1 MRSCGIIPRML
12 GVNQYGK
19 AETHL
24 VRVVR
29 DRNVHELR
37 DLLVSVA
44 LSGELDAVHLS
55 GDNNA
60 VLATDTQKN
69 TVYAFAKEHGV
80 GTPEQFA
87 LLLGRHFLGGAITRA
102 RVQVVEVGW
111 TRLADHAFVQSARE
125 QRVATVIVSAGGE
138 WFVSGLSDLV
148 VLKTTDSEFHGFPR
162 DRYTTL
168 VETNDRVLA
177 TAVSARW
184 RHDGSASFDDARS
197 ALVDT
202 FAAHHSLS
210 LQQTLYAMGSAVLEA
225 CGAVSEVRLSMPNK
239 HHFVV
244 DLAPFGL
251 SNDNEVFHADD
262 RPYGLIEG
270 AVLRD
275 DAPDPGPCWDPYPL
289 I

>member
-1 MRSCGIIPRML
+1 MRACGIIPHML
-12 GVNQYGK
+12 GVNQYGT

-29 DRNVHELR
+29 DGDAHELR

-44 LSGELDAVHLS
+44 LSGELDAVHLA
-55 GDNNA
+55 GDNRA

-80 GTPEQFA
+80 GTPEEFA
-87 LLLGRHFLGGAITRA
+87 LLLARHFLGGAITRA
-102 RVQVVEVGW
+102 RVQVVEIGW
-111 TRLADHAFVQSARE
+111 ARLADHAFVQSARE
-125 QRVATVIVSAGGE
+125 QRVATAIVSAGAE

-148 VLKTTDSEFHGFPR
+148 VLKTADSEFHGFPR

-168 VETNDRVLA
+168 AETRDRVLA

-184 RHDGSASFDDARS
+184 RHDGTASFSAARA

-210 LQQTLYAMGSAVLEA
+210 LQQTLYAMGSAVLEVCPSVA
-225 CGAVSEVRLSMPNK
+225 EVRLSMPNK

-244 DLAPFGL
+244 DLSPFGL
-251 SNDNEVFHADD
+251 ANDNEVFHADD

-275 DAPDPGPCWDPYPL
+275 DAPDPGPSWDPYPL

>member
-1 MRSCGIIPRML
+1 ML

-24 VRVVR
+24 VRVYR
-29 DRNVHELR
+29 DGAAHEVR

-44 LSGELDAVHLS
+44 LSGAMEPVHLD
-55 GDNNA
+55 GDNA
-60 VLATDTQKN
+60 SVLATDTQKN

-80 GTPEQFA
+80 GTPEAFA
-87 LLLGRHFLGGAITRA
+87 HRLARHFLGGAITRA
-102 RVQVVEVGW
+102 RVHVVEVGW
-111 TRLADHAFVQSARE
+111 SRLGDHAFVQSSRV
-125 QRVATVIVSAGGE
+125 QRVATVICEAGAA
-138 WFVSGLSDLV
+138 WFVSGLDDLV

-168 VETNDRVLA
+168 EETTDRMLA

-184 RHDGSASFDDARS
+184 RHDGAAVHEDAQS
-197 ALVDT
+197 ALLRT
-202 FAAHHSLS
+202 FAAHHSHS

-225 CGAVSEVRLSMPNK
+225 CPPVHEVRLSMPNR

-251 SNDNEVFHADD
+251 ENPNEVFHADD
-262 RPYGLIEG
+262 RPYGLQE
-270 AVLRD
+270 VTVRRD
-275 DAPDPGPCWDPYPL
+275 DAPEPGLAFDPGQAW
-289 I
+289 

>member
-1 MRSCGIIPRML
+1 MLACGIIPPML

-19 AETHL
+19 AEIHL

-29 DRNVHELR
+29 DGDAHELR

-44 LSGELDAVHLS
+44 LSGELDAVHLA
-55 GDNNA
+55 GDNSA

-80 GTPEQFA
+80 GTPEEFA

-102 RVQVVEVGW
+102 RVQVTEVAW
-111 TRLADHAFVQSARE
+111 ARLGDHAFVQSARE
-125 QRVATVIVSAGGE
+125 QRIATAICSPRAE
-138 WFVSGLSDLV
+138 WFVSGVSELV

-168 VETNDRVLA
+168 VETTDRVLA

-184 RHDGSASFDDARS
+184 RHDGSASFTDARA
-197 ALVDT
+197 ALLDT

-210 LQQTLYAMGSAVLEA
+210 LQQTLYAMGSAVLDA
-225 CGAVSEVRLSMPNK
+225 CGTVSEVRLSMPNR

-244 DLAPFGL
+244 DLSPFGL
-251 SNDNEVFHADD
+251 ENPNEVFHGDD

>member
-1 MRSCGIIPRML
+1 MIRRML

-24 VRVVR
+24 VRVHR
-29 DRNVHELR
+29 DGDVHELR

-44 LSGELDAVHLS
+44 LSGGFEAVHLA
-55 GDNNA
+55 GDNRA

-69 TVYAFAKEHGV
+69 TVYAFAKEFGV
-80 GTPEQFA
+80 GTPEAFA
-87 LLLGRHFLGGAITRA
+87 LRLAEHFARVDAVSRA
-102 RVQVVEVGW
+102 RVQVVEAPW
-111 TRLADHAFVQSARE
+111 ARLGDHAFTQSSRE
-125 QRVATVIVSAGGE
+125 QRVATVIVDGGAS

-168 VETNDRVLA
+168 AETSDRVLA

-184 RHDGSASFDDARS
+184 RHSGDASFDDARR
-197 ALVDT
+197 ALLECFT
-202 FAAHHSLS
+202 AHHSLS
-210 LQQTLYAMGSAVLEA
+210 LQQTLYAMGSAVLSA
-225 CGAVSEVRLSMPNK
+225 CRSVFEVRLSMPNK

-244 DLAPFGL
+244 DLSPFGL
-251 SNDNEVFHADD
+251 SNENEVFHADD

-270 AVLRD
+270 AVVRD
-275 DAPDPGPCWDPYPL
+275 GAPEAGPCWDPYPL

>member
-1 MRSCGIIPRML
+1 MIRRML

-24 VRVVR
+24 VRVHR
-29 DRNVHELR
+29 DGDVHELR

-44 LSGELDAVHLS
+44 LSGGFEAVHLA
-55 GDNNA
+55 GDNRA

-69 TVYAFAKEHGV
+69 TVYAFAKEFGV
-80 GTPEQFA
+80 GTPEAFA
-87 LLLGRHFLGGAITRA
+87 LRLAEHFARVDAVSRA
-102 RVQVVEVGW
+102 RVEVVEAPW
-111 TRLADHAFVQSARE
+111 ARLGDHAFTQSSRE
-125 QRVATVIVSAGGE
+125 QRVATVIVDSGAS
-138 WFVSGLSDLV
+138 WFLSGLSDLV

-168 VETNDRVLA
+168 AETSDRVLA

-184 RHDGSASFDDARS
+184 RHDGSASFEDARG
-197 ALVDT
+197 ALLECFT
-202 FAAHHSLS
+202 AHHSLS
-210 LQQTLYAMGSAVLEA
+210 LQQTLYAMGSAVLSA
-225 CGAVSEVRLSMPNK
+225 CPSVFEVRLSMPNK

-244 DLAPFGL
+244 DLSPFGL
-251 SNDNEVFHADD
+251 SNENEVFHADD

-270 AVLRD
+270 AVVRD
-275 DAPDPGPCWDPYPL
+275 GAPAAGPCWDPYPL

>member
-1 MRSCGIIPRML
+1 MARLGI
-12 GVNQYGK
+12 NQYGK

-24 VRVVR
+24 VRVMR
-29 DRNVHELR
+29 DGDVHSLR

-44 LSGELDAVHLS
+44 LSGSLEAVHLD
-55 GDNNA
+55 GDNAA

-80 GTPEQFA
+80 GTPEEFGV
-87 LLLGRHFLGGAITRA
+87 LLARHFLGGAITRA
-102 RVQVVEVGW
+102 RVQVVEQPW
-111 TRLADHAFVQSARE
+111 ARLGDHAFTHAGSE
-125 QRVATVIVSAGGE
+125 QRIAVVVASGDDAWIA
-138 WFVSGLSDLV
+138 SGLSGLV

-168 VETNDRVLA
+168 VETTDRVLA
-177 TAVSARW
+177 TEVSARW
-184 RHDGSASFDDARS
+184 RHDGTADFADARR
-197 ALVDT
+197 ALLEC

-210 LQQTLYAMGSAVLEA
+210 LQQTLYAMASAVLEA
-225 CGAVSEVRLSMPNK
+225 CPSVEEIRLSMPNR

-244 DLAPFGL
+244 DLSPFGL
-251 SNDNEVFHADD
+251 SNENEVFHADD

-270 AVLRD
+270 VVLRD
-275 DAPDPGPCWDPYPL
+275 GASDAGPLWDPYPL